1 MMRYD
6 STWIDVTWYRQHDV
20 IWFYCKLFVFFL
32 ILVTGHQK
40 LQRLNCSSVWM
51 ETVPSYLLLGVDV
64 VLFVSLSSHKTAQL
78 SFNLRPLGLS
88 HKTFSNGKYR
98 LSHLPCHN
106 CCRMVK
112 FCFCCRKII
121 TKILFFC
128 LIRYEGDWATAYHYA
143 SVLLKESRWSR
154 VRTEGI

>member
-1 MMRYD
+1 M
-6 STWIDVTWYRQHDV
+6 
-20 IWFYCKLFVFFL
+20 
-32 ILVTGHQK
+32 
-40 LQRLNCSSVWM
+40 
-51 ETVPSYLLLGVDV
+51 
-64 VLFVSLSSHKTAQL
+64 VLFVSLSSHKTVQL

-98 LSHLPCHN
+98 LNHLPCHN
-106 CCRMVK
+106 CCCMVK

-128 LIRYEGDWATAYHYA
+128 PIRYEGDWATAYHYA